1 MGVPKYFIWEYHTI
15 VECGSGCRTFAP
27 QRFMEMGSK
36 RIGVI
41 TDKGLVDAG
50 VTEAV
55 TDMFKIQ
62 TGGPKIVGVYDKIQQ
77 DATMNGINDCTR
89 WFRENAMD
97 GMLVVGGGSVMDSA
111 KGIKFNLGTQGTDI
125 RDAVPGNGALMFRP
139 WGQPLNFPSIFVP
152 TTAGTGSEVSNVAVM
167 YNEVDEVKAN
177 LIHPYI
183 MGEVALMDPEL
194 CVSLPPWMTAATGL
208 DALGHAVEGMSS
220 SEANTMSQ
228 ALNIR
233 AIKLVMKYLPIAVSD
248 GKNIEARTHMLAA
261 SNMAI
266 MGFSMGAM
274 LAPGHNIAH
283 AIGAKLRIPHGEAVG
298 QAVPALMEFFPQYY
312 YPCARELA
320 DAFEIDLKIQDPGE
334 IVALAKEKIKALMTE
349 IGFGHQFREA
359 LDDAGRV
366 AVIKAIQTDPSVQMI
381 IPEPVLTNICK
392 TCFPSK

>member
-1 MGVPKYFIWEYHTI
+1 MGIPKYFIWEYHTI
-15 VECGSGCRTFAP
+15 VECGSGCRTFTP

-50 VTEAV
+50 VTEQV

-62 TGGPKIVGVYDKIQQ
+62 TGGPKIVGIYDKILQ
-77 DATMNGINDCTR
+77 DATMNGINDCTA

-111 KGIKFNLGTQGTDI
+111 KGIKFNLGTQGIDI
-125 RDAVPGNGALMFRP
+125 RAAVPGNGALMFRP
-139 WGQPLNFPSIFVP
+139 FGKPLNFPSVFIP

-167 YNEVDEVKAN
+167 YNEIDEVKAN

-183 MGEVALMDPEL
+183 MGEIALLDPEL
-194 CVSLPPWMTAATGL
+194 TVSLPPWMTAATGL

-233 AIKLVMKYLPIAVSD
+233 AVKLVMKYLPIAVSD
-248 GKNIEARTHMLAA
+248 GKNIEARMHMLAA

-298 QAVPALMEFFPQYY
+298 QAVPALMEFFPEYY
-312 YPCARELA
+312 YPCAHELA
-320 DAFEIDLKIQDPGE
+320 DAFEIDPKIQDPKE
-334 IVALAKEKIKALMTE
+334 IVALAKEKIAGLMKE
-349 IGFGHQFREA
+349 IGFGMQFSLP
-359 LDDAGRV
+359 LDDAGRA
-366 AVIKAIQTDPSVQMI
+366 AVIKAVQTDPSVQMV
-381 IPEPVLTNICK
+381 IPEPVLVNICK
-392 TCFPSK
+392 SCFPSK